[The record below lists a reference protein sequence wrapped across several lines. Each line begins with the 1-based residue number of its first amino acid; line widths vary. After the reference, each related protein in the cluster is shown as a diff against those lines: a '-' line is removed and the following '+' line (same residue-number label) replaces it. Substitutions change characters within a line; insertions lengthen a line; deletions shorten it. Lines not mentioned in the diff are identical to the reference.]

1 MNGSGMLWSC
11 SLYSAADNEIFH
23 QCFLEPRDNVD
34 AMQPAHALDLSLA
47 GSITILVIPLQLH
60 MGILNF
66 SIKKMYFQ
74 TQDLAA
80 LG

>member
-1 MNGSGMLWSC
+1 
-11 SLYSAADNEIFH
+11 
-23 QCFLEPRDNVD
+23 
-34 AMQPAHALDLSLA
+34 MQPAHALDLSLA